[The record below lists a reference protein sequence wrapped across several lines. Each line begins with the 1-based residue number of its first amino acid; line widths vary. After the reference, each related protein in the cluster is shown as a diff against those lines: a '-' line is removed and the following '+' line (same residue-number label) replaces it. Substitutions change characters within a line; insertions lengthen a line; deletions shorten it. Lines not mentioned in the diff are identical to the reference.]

1 MEKEK
6 KFNFKNLCIGILV
19 ILFYLIA
26 SSFVREVFKILG
38 INYNSLSN
46 TLKSLC
52 LIIYQVLMTLIIVYI
67 YKKDIITDLKK
78 FIKNNIK
85 YFKEYIKYWFLML
98 ILMIS
103 SNLIVTFFTTT
114 DVATNQETII
124 DTLKVAPIY
133 TFIITVFIAPVLE
146 ELVFRLSFRKIF
158 TNNILFILFSGLI
171 FGSMHVIGTCE
182 NLIDLLFIIPY
193 SIPGFIFAYVYTKS
207 KNICVPISL
216 HFIHNGIMMSMQIL
230 LLLLK

>member
-6 KFNFKNLCIGILV
+6 KFNLKNILTGIGV
-19 ILFYLIA
+19 IFFYLFT
-26 SSFVREVFKILG
+26 STFVTEILSAIG
-38 INYNSLSN
+38 INYNNLST
-46 TLKSLC
+46 TLKSTC
-52 LIIYQVLMTLIIVYI
+52 LIIYQILITLVIVYI
-67 YKKDIITDLKK
+67 YKKIIITNFKT

-114 DVATNQETII
+114 DIANNQNTII
-124 DTLKVAPIY
+124 ETLKVAPIY
-133 TFIITVFIAPVLE
+133 TFILTVFVAPILE

-158 TNNILFILFSGLI
+158 SNNILFILLSGLV
-171 FGSMHVIGTCE
+171 FGSLHVIGTCE
-182 NLIDLLFIIPY
+182 HLIDLLFIIPY

-216 HFIHNGIMMSMQIL
+216 HFIHNGVMMSLQIL
-230 LLLLK
+230 LLILT

>member
-6 KFNFKNLCIGILV
+6 KFNLKNILTGIGV
-19 ILFYLIA
+19 IFFYLFT
-26 SSFVREVFKILG
+26 STFVTEILSMLG
-38 INYNSLSN
+38 INYESLN
-46 TLKSLC
+46 TNLKSTC
-52 LIIYQVLMTLIIVYI
+52 LIIYQILMTLVIVYI
-67 YKKDIITDLKK
+67 YKKTIITDFKI

-114 DVATNQETII
+114 DIANNQNTII
-124 DTLKVAPIY
+124 ETLKVAPIY
-133 TFIITVFIAPVLE
+133 TFILTVFVAPILE

-158 TNNILFILFSGLI
+158 NNNILFILLSGLV

-182 NLIDLLFIIPY
+182 HLIDLLFIIPY
-193 SIPGFIFAYVYTKS
+193 SIPGFIFGYVYTKC
-207 KNICVPISL
+207 KNICIPISL
-216 HFIHNGIMMSMQIL
+216 HFIHNGIMMSLQIL
-230 LLLLK
+230 LLILT

>member
-1 MEKEK
+1 M
-6 KFNFKNLCIGILV
+6 
-19 ILFYLIA
+19 
-26 SSFVREVFKILG
+26 LG
-38 INYNSLSN
+38 INYDKLS
-46 TLKSLC
+46 TPLKSTC
-52 LIIYQVLMTLIIVYI
+52 LIIYQILMTLIIVYI
-67 YKKDIITDLKK
+67 YKKTIITNFKT

-114 DVATNQETII
+114 DIANNQNTII
-124 DTLKVAPIY
+124 ETLKVAPIY
-133 TFIITVFIAPVLE
+133 TFILTVFVAPILE

-158 TNNILFILFSGLI
+158 SNNILFILLSGLV

-182 NLIDLLFIIPY
+182 HLIDLLFIIPY

-216 HFIHNGIMMSMQIL
+216 HFIHNGIMMSLQIL
-230 LLLLK
+230 LLILT

>member
-1 MEKEK
+1 VEKEK
-6 KFNFKNLCIGILV
+6 KFNFKNILIGTIV
-19 ILFYLIA
+19 ILFYLFA
-26 SSFVREVFKILG
+26 STFVTEILNALG
-38 INYNSLSN
+38 INYNNLS
-46 TLKSLC
+46 TPLKSTC
-52 LIIYQVLMTLIIVYI
+52 LIIYQILMTLVIVYI
-67 YKKDIITDLKK
+67 YNKIIITDFKI

-103 SNLIVTFFTTT
+103 SNLIVTLFTST
-114 DVATNQETII
+114 DVANNQETII
-124 DTLKVAPIY
+124 ETLKVAPVY
-133 TFIITVFIAPVLE
+133 TFIITVFVAPILE

-158 TNNILFILFSGLI
+158 NNNILFILLSGLV

-182 NLIDLLFIIPY
+182 HLIDLLFIIPY

-216 HFIHNGIMMSMQIL
+216 HFIHNGIMMSLQIL
-230 LLLLK
+230 LLMLS

>member
-6 KFNFKNLCIGILV
+6 KFNLKNILTGIGV
-19 ILFYLIA
+19 IFFYLFT
-26 SSFVREVFKILG
+26 STFVTEILSGLG
-38 INYNSLSN
+38 INYDKLS
-46 TLKSLC
+46 TPLKSTC
-52 LIIYQVLMTLIIVYI
+52 LIIYQILMTLVIVYI
-67 YKKDIITDLKK
+67 YKKTIITDFKV

-114 DVATNQETII
+114 DIANNQETII
-124 DTLKVAPIY
+124 ETLKVAPIY
-133 TFIITVFIAPVLE
+133 TFIITVFVAPILE

-158 TNNILFILFSGLI
+158 SNNILFVLLSGLV
-171 FGSMHVIGTCE
+171 FGSLHVIGTCE
-182 NLIDLLFIIPY
+182 HLIDLLFIIPY

-216 HFIHNGIMMSMQIL
+216 HFIHNGIMMSLQIL
-230 LLLLK
+230 LLILT

>member
-6 KFNFKNLCIGILV
+6 KFNLKNILTGIGV
-19 ILFYLIA
+19 IFFYLFT
-26 SSFVREVFKILG
+26 STFVTEILSILG
-38 INYNSLSN
+38 INYNNLST
-46 TLKSLC
+46 TLKSTC
-52 LIIYQVLMTLIIVYI
+52 LIIYQILMTLVIVYI
-67 YKKDIITDLKK
+67 YNKIIITDFKV

-85 YFKEYIKYWFLML
+85 YFKEYIKYWFSML

-114 DVATNQETII
+114 DIANNQNTII
-124 DTLKVAPIY
+124 ETLKVAPIY
-133 TFIITVFIAPVLE
+133 TFILTVFVAPILE

-158 TNNILFILFSGLI
+158 SNNILFILLSGLV

-182 NLIDLLFIIPY
+182 HLIDLLFIIPY

-216 HFIHNGIMMSMQIL
+216 HFIHNGIMMSLQIL
-230 LLLLK
+230 LLILT

>member
-6 KFNFKNLCIGILV
+6 KFNFKNILTGIGV
-19 ILFYLIA
+19 IFFYLFA
-26 SSFVREVFKILG
+26 STFVTEILSMLG
-38 INYNSLSN
+38 INYDKLS
-46 TLKSLC
+46 TPLKSTC
-52 LIIYQVLMTLIIVYI
+52 LIIYQILMTLIIVYI
-67 YKKDIITDLKK
+67 YKKTIITNFKT

-114 DVATNQETII
+114 DIANNQNTII
-124 DTLKVAPIY
+124 ETLKVAPIY
-133 TFIITVFIAPVLE
+133 TFILTVFVAPILE

-158 TNNILFILFSGLI
+158 SNNILFILLSGLV

-182 NLIDLLFIIPY
+182 HLIDLLFIIPY

-216 HFIHNGIMMSMQIL
+216 HFIHNGIMMSLQIL
-230 LLLLK
+230 LLILT

>member
-6 KFNFKNLCIGILV
+6 RFNFKNILTGIGV
-19 ILFYLIA
+19 IFFYLFT
-26 SSFVREVFKILG
+26 STFVTEILSMLG
-38 INYNSLSN
+38 INYNNLS
-46 TLKSLC
+46 TPLKSTC
-52 LIIYQVLMTLIIVYI
+52 LIIYQILMALVIVYI
-67 YKKDIITDLKK
+67 YKKIIITDFKT

-114 DVATNQETII
+114 DIANNQNTII
-124 DTLKVAPIY
+124 ETLKVAPIY
-133 TFIITVFIAPVLE
+133 TFILTVFVAPILE

-158 TNNILFILFSGLI
+158 SNNILFILLSGLV

-182 NLIDLLFIIPY
+182 HLIDLLFIIPY

-216 HFIHNGIMMSMQIL
+216 HFIHNGIMMSLQIL
-230 LLLLK
+230 LLILT

>member
-1 MEKEK
+1 MKKER
-6 KFNFKNLCIGILV
+6 KFNFKNILTGIGV
-19 ILFYLIA
+19 IFFYLFTSTFITEIL
-26 SSFVREVFKILG
+26 SSLG
-38 INYNSLSN
+38 INYDKLS
-46 TLKSLC
+46 TPLKSTC
-52 LIIYQVLMTLIIVYI
+52 LIIYQILMTLVIVYI
-67 YKKDIITDLKK
+67 YKKTIITDFKV

-114 DVATNQETII
+114 DIANNQETII
-124 DTLKVAPIY
+124 ETLKVAPIY
-133 TFIITVFIAPVLE
+133 TFILTVFVAPILE

-158 TNNILFILFSGLI
+158 SNNILFILLSGLV
-171 FGSMHVIGTCE
+171 FGSMHVIGTCQH
-182 NLIDLLFIIPY
+182 LIDLLFIIPY

-216 HFIHNGIMMSMQIL
+216 HFIHNGIMMSLQIL
-230 LLLLK
+230 LLILT

>member
-6 KFNFKNLCIGILV
+6 KFNFKNILTGIGV
-19 ILFYLIA
+19 IFFYLFT
-26 SSFVREVFKILG
+26 STFVTEILNMLG
-38 INYNSLSN
+38 INYDKLS
-46 TLKSLC
+46 TPLKSTC
-52 LIIYQVLMTLIIVYI
+52 LIIYQILMTLVIVYI
-67 YKKDIITDLKK
+67 YKKTIITDFKT

-114 DVATNQETII
+114 DIANNQNTII
-124 DTLKVAPIY
+124 ETLKVAPIY
-133 TFIITVFIAPVLE
+133 TFILTVFVAPILE

-158 TNNILFILFSGLI
+158 SNNILFILLSGLV

-182 NLIDLLFIIPY
+182 HLIDLLFIIPY

-216 HFIHNGIMMSMQIL
+216 HFIHNGIMMSLQIL
-230 LLLLK
+230 LLILT

>member
-6 KFNFKNLCIGILV
+6 RFNFKNILTGVGV
-19 ILFYLIA
+19 IFFYLFT
-26 SSFVREVFKILG
+26 STFVTEILSGLG
-38 INYNSLSN
+38 INYDKLS
-46 TLKSLC
+46 TPLKSTC
-52 LIIYQVLMTLIIVYI
+52 LIIYQILMTLVIVYI
-67 YKKDIITDLKK
+67 YKKTIITDFKV

-114 DVATNQETII
+114 DIANNQETII
-124 DTLKVAPIY
+124 ETLKVAPIY
-133 TFIITVFIAPVLE
+133 TFIITVFVAPILE

-158 TNNILFILFSGLI
+158 SNNILFVLLSGLV
-171 FGSMHVIGTCE
+171 FGSLHVIGTCE
-182 NLIDLLFIIPY
+182 HLIDLLFIIPY

-207 KNICVPISL
+207 KNIYMPISL
-216 HFIHNGIMMSMQIL
+216 HFIHNGIMMSLQIL
-230 LLLLK
+230 LLILT

>member
-6 KFNFKNLCIGILV
+6 KFNFKNILTGIGV
-19 ILFYLIA
+19 IFFYLFT
-26 SSFVREVFKILG
+26 STFVTEILSGLG
-38 INYNSLSN
+38 INYDKLS
-46 TLKSLC
+46 TPLKSTC
-52 LIIYQVLMTLIIVYI
+52 LIIYQILMTLVIVYI
-67 YKKDIITDLKK
+67 YKKTIITDFKT

-85 YFKEYIKYWFLML
+85 YFKKYIKYWFLML

-114 DVATNQETII
+114 DIANNQNTII
-124 DTLKVAPIY
+124 ETLKVAPIY
-133 TFIITVFIAPVLE
+133 TFILTVFVAPILE

-158 TNNILFILFSGLI
+158 SNSILFILLSGLV

-182 NLIDLLFIIPY
+182 HLIDLLFIIPY

-216 HFIHNGIMMSMQIL
+216 HFIHNGIMMSLQIL
-230 LLLLK
+230 LLILT

>member
-6 KFNFKNLCIGILV
+6 KFNLTNILTGIGV
-19 ILFYLIA
+19 IFFYLFT
-26 SSFVREVFKILG
+26 STFVTEILSMLE
-38 INYNSLSN
+38 INYDNLS
-46 TLKSLC
+46 TPLKSTC
-52 LIIYQVLMTLIIVYI
+52 LIIYQILMTLIIVYI
-67 YKKDIITDLKK
+67 YKKIIITDFKV

-114 DVATNQETII
+114 DIANNQNTII
-124 DTLKVAPIY
+124 ETLKVAPIY
-133 TFIITVFIAPVLE
+133 TFILTVFVAPILE

-158 TNNILFILFSGLI
+158 SNNILFIFLSGLI

-182 NLIDLLFIIPY
+182 HLIDLLFIIPY
-193 SIPGFIFAYVYTKS
+193 SIPGFIFAYVYTKC

-216 HFIHNGIMMSMQIL
+216 HFIHNGVMMALQIL
-230 LLLLK
+230 LLILT